1 MKHSHSYN
9 SDLNFSFSEK
19 AINLCILGA
28 GRAGEFHVNSLM
40 INKQY
45 KAGFTTKLHLKD

>member
-1 MKHSHSYN
+1 MKQSHSYN

-19 AINLCILGA
+19 AINLCIVGA

-40 INKQY
+40 ICKS
-45 KAGFTTKLHLKD
+45 F